1 MGADLAKRPLAQR
14 IQLVQDLWESIA
26 AESDSIPVNPEHV
39 AEAQARLAEYR
50 LDGEPGESARVLVE
64 QIRKEL

>member
-1 MGADLAKRPLAQR
+1 MGVNLTKLPIEQR

-26 AESDSIPVNPEHV
+26 AESDSIPVDPEQV

-50 LDGEPGESARVLVE
+50 LDGDPGESARGVVE